1 VSARTGNAVGSELL
15 EVDDIRVS
23 IASKARGRELR
34 LIDGVSFSLSRG
46 ESMGIV
52 GESGSGKT
60 MTALAIMRLL
70 PKSGRISGGTVR
82 FLGGDLRTKSAE
94 EMRAIRGA
102 KIAMI
107 LQDPLA
113 ALDPLFTIG
122 SQLVEV
128 MRIHLRVSHETAAAR
143 GAELLAAV
151 GIPDPATRMHQYPH
165 QMSGGML
172 QRIVGAMAISC
183 NPDLLIA
190 DEPTTALDPTIQAQ
204 FIDVLNGLKAE
215 KQLALLLVTHDFGVA
230 GSLCDKIIV
239 MYAGRIVERAATR
252 ELFDRP
258 RHPYTQALLA
268 AIPDGDWGAS
278 KRLPTVPGQPP
289 DVGDRPPGCAFAS
302 RCRYAH
308 EQCHSEPP
316 EFMLNDSHGVA
327 CWLAE
332 DDCRTS

>member
-1 VSARTGNAVGSELL
+1 VSARTDNAVGSELL
-15 EVDDIRVS
+15 DVNDIRVS
-23 IASKARGRELR
+23 IASTARGRELR

-70 PKSGRISGGTVR
+70 PKSGRISEGVVR
-82 FLGGDLRTKSAE
+82 FLGEDLRTKSGE
-94 EMRAIRGA
+94 EMRVIRGS

-122 SQLVEV
+122 SQLIEG
-128 MRIHLRVSHETAAAR
+128 MRIHLRVSHEEAAAR
-143 GAELLAAV
+143 GVELLTAV
-151 GIPDPATRMHQYPH
+151 GISDPAIRMHQYPH

-204 FIDVLNGLKAE
+204 FIDVLNALKAE
-215 KQLALLLVTHDFGVA
+215 KHLALLLVTHDFGVA

-239 MYAGRIVERAATR
+239 MYAGRIVERAPTR

-268 AIPDGDWGAS
+268 AVPDGELRVG

-289 DVGDRPPGCAFAS
+289 DLADRPPGCAFAP

-308 EQCHSEPP
+308 ERCHGGPP
-316 EFMLNDSHGVA
+316 EIMLNDSHGVA
-327 CWLAE
+327 CLLLE
-332 DDCRTS
+332 DDCQTS